1 MITDTCCTCASL
13 LPTPDAPTYSL
24 ESEKALPPS
33 SPPRSLPCCNRLIC
47 AACIDSNPRYESY
60 CPFCQVSSEPNPL
73 PLGGLRE
80 PPAYSSP
87 SSSPRRRSTEKKD
100 RSDAGETP
108 EDLPPTYT
116 ASATQPQ
123 PSSTS
128 RQEDVLHH
136 LRPTETL
143 MTLSILYNVP
153 ASVLR
158 SHNAL
163 FSDSLLPARRTL
175 LIPASHYSGPSL
187 SAEPVEDP
195 EEVERKARLRR
206 FMVTT
211 KCADYKMAELY
222 MGQAE
227 GDVDRAVARW
237 MEDER
242 WEKENP
248 LQKGKGVER
257 KWRGGGLTGQ
267 LR

>member
-1 MITDTCCTCASL
+1 MATDTCCTCATLISS
-13 LPTPDAPTYSL
+13 APTYSL

-33 SPPRSLPCCNRLIC
+33 SPPRVLPCCNRLIC
-47 AACIDSNPRYESY
+47 AACISSNPRYESY
-60 CPFCQVSSEPNPL
+60 CPFCQVSSEPNAL
-73 PLGGLRE
+73 PQGGLRD
-80 PPAYSSP
+80 PPAYTSP
-87 SSSPRRRSTEKKD
+87 TSSPRRRSLEKKD
-100 RSDAGETP
+100 PVNTS

-116 ASATQPQ
+116 ASATTQVPKNH
-123 PSSTS
+123 SS
-128 RQEDVLHH
+128 QQKDVLHH
-136 LRPTETL
+136 LRPIETL
-143 MTLSILYNVP
+143 TTLSILYNVP
-153 ASVLR
+153 ASILR

-175 LIPASHYSGPSL
+175 LIPSSHYTGPSL

-206 FMVTT
+206 FMVSS

-222 MGQAE
+222 LGQAE
-227 GDVDRAVARW
+227 GDVEKAVARW
-237 MEDER
+237 REDER

-248 LQKGKGVER
+248 LHKGKGPGT